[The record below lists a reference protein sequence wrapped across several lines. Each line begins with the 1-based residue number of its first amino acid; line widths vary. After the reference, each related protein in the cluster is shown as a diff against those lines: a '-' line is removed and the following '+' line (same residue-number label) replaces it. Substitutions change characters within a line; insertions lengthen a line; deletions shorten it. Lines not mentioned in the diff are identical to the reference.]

1 MYRSIYVDNIIFGAT
16 KEIMCK
22 EVYELMKEEFEM
34 SMMGDLKFFIGLQI
48 IQKDYGIFM
57 HKEKY
62 IKDLL
67 KRFIMD
73 EATQMATGASFHYH

>member
-1 MYRSIYVDNIIFGAT
+1 MNDIIFYVT
-16 KEIMCK
+16 SERMSKELS
-22 EVYELMKEEFEM
+22 ELMKRECKM
-34 SMMGDLKFFIGLQI
+34 SLMGKLKFFIGLQI